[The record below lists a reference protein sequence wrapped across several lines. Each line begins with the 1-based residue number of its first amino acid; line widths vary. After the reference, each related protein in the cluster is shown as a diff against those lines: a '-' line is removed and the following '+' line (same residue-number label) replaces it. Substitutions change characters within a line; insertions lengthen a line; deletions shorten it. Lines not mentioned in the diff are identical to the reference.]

1 LAARALALGQH
12 GAIPCPEH
20 LPLKVLVT
28 GASGFIGTHLVPLLV
43 ARGHHV
49 MAASRKPVD
58 IAGVTWRLSPELG
71 SGSDWS
77 RVLQGAEA
85 VVHLAGRAQTGPDSE
100 VEKGICRRINAEG
113 TARLAHQAAES
124 GARRFLFLSSV
135 HAVAEESDQIITD
148 ATAPRPVSA
157 YGLSKLAAEEALR
170 SELGAGACAWTILR
184 SCAVYGP
191 GNVSNFSR
199 LLKLV
204 ATGLPLPLASVN
216 NRRSFIYVETLVD
229 LIAASLEAPKAL
241 GKTYLPSDGEDVSTP
256 ELIRAI
262 ARANPG
268 VEHGAGSM
276 EHGAGIDAGGR
287 GKIGDGPAT
296 RHTSHVTRHYP
307 RLFPF
312 SEGVLRGIG
321 SLPGLG
327 ALRKLTSSL
336 YVDSEPLRRDL
347 GWRPP
352 FTMEEG
358 LRRALSSR
366 RNLD

>member
-1 LAARALALGQH
+1 M
-12 GAIPCPEH
+12 
-20 LPLKVLVT
+20 KVLVT
-28 GASGFIGTHLVPLLV
+28 GASGFIGTHLVQLLV
-43 ARGHHV
+43 ARGHDV

-58 IAGVTWRLSPELG
+58 IAGVTWRLSPELS

-85 VVHLAGRAQTGPDSE
+85 VVHLAGRAQTGPESE
-100 VEKGICRRINAEG
+100 SEEGICRRINAEG

-124 GARRFLFLSSV
+124 GTRRFLFLSSV
-135 HAVAEESDQIITD
+135 HVVAEESDQIITD

-157 YGLSKLAAEEALR
+157 YGRSKLAAEEALR

-191 GNVSNFSR
+191 GNVSNFGR

-241 GKTYLPSDGEDVSTP
+241 GKTYLPSDGDDVSTP

-262 ARANPG
+262 ARVNHGDGYRAAS
-268 VEHGAGSM
+268 VEHQDHA
-276 EHGAGIDAGGR
+276 
-287 GKIGDGPAT
+287 KIRHASLAT
-296 RHTSHVTRHYP
+296 CRSP

-312 SEGVLRGIG
+312 SESVLRGIG

-327 ALRKLTSSL
+327 PLRKLTSSL

-352 FTMEEG
+352 FAMEEG